1 MKPAPPVTR
10 MFFGVYGPVS
20 AVPVRSR
27 LIAGGPGSISADE
40 VEAESREGAFIHGL
54 YVEGA
59 RWDTAAAILDD
70 ALPKQLYPPM
80 PVVLVK
86 AAAQDKA
93 EARDVYACPVYKTQQ
108 RGPTYVFTAN
118 LKTKAPPAKW
128 VLGGVA
134 LLMDVVE

>member
-10 MFFGVYGPVS
+10 MFCGVYGPVS

-27 LIAGGPGSISADE
+27 LIAGGPGSISSDE

-86 AAAQDKA
+86 AATQDKM
-93 EARDVYACPVYKTQQ
+93 EARDVYACPVYQTQA
-108 RGPTYVFTAN
+108 RGPTFVFTAG
-118 LKTKAPPAKW
+118 LKTKAPPIKW
-128 VLGGVA
+128 VLAGVA
-134 LLMDVVE
+134 LLMDVTG